1 MRHRTYVVA
10 GSGRNG
16 NRRYQCRWRK
26 RHATR
31 SRSTASAGLSSARQ
45 QAQEP
50 EPYTFPDDEP
60 VVTPENAVE
69 TARYISEMTM
79 ELARMASSAGLE
91 TTCYLLTMA
100 RVEAEAAIRGRA
112 PGLDAD

>member
-1 MRHRTYVVA
+1 MA
-10 GSGRNG
+10 
-16 NRRYQCRWRK
+16 K
-26 RHATR
+26 R
-31 SRSTASAGLSSARQ
+31 SAGLSSARQ

-100 RVEAEAAIRGRA
+100 RVEAEAAPTSSPRGAFDAGAA
-112 PGLDAD
+112 PRPPPGT